1 MARWK
6 EMHANEAEMKA
17 EEDFQRK
24 VEQDAREE
32 AEKTEKRRRKRER
45 EKNAKRRKKNMKLG
59 GVGLTEDELNSP
71 GGDHVEDEFDYT
83 PIAASESKLHTNDE
97 SDLND
102 NAKDDV
108 NQEEKKEESEAK

>member
-1 MARWK
+1 
-6 EMHANEAEMKA
+6 MHANEAEMKA

-59 GVGLTEDELNSP
+59 GVGLTEDEPNSA

-83 PIAASESKLHTNDE
+83 PIAASESKLHTND
-97 SDLND
+97 LND

>member
-1 MARWK
+1 
-6 EMHANEAEMKA
+6 MHANEAEMKA

-59 GVGLTEDELNSP
+59 GVGLTEDEPNSP

-83 PIAASESKLHTNDE
+83 PIAASESKLHTNGAE
-97 SDLND
+97 SDLHKNSRD
-102 NAKDDV
+102 DAK
-108 NQEEKKEESEAK
+108 QEEKKEESEAK